1 VDDPVEEDDPPT
13 PQAVGIRANGTRS
26 VAIDLRIHERYV
38 ARADSRPRISTWWR
52 RRSSRP
58 GVRFRLVAAVP
69 TCPLA
74 RQREAHWRLHEL
86 GDWRTAALI
95 LAAGR
100 AQEDWMALGY
110 AGVGEWMA
118 DCGVSRS
125 YACQLLAIARAGGA
139 APGESVKHA
148 YQRSRVM
155 LQARA
160 KRPDDARGDALR
172 AACAP
177 RGR

>member
-1 VDDPVEEDDPPT
+1 L
-13 PQAVGIRANGTRS
+13 GTSS
-26 VAIDLRIHERYV
+26 VVCDAGASAA
-38 ARADSRPRISTWWR
+38 ARAHPEHRHARTDSSLIGHRCGPWGG
-52 RRSSRP
+52 P
-58 GVRFRLVAAVP
+58 VRFRVVAAVP

-100 AQEDWMALGY
+100 REEDWMALGY

-125 YACQLLAIARAGGA
+125 DACQLLTIARAGGA
-139 APGESVKHA
+139 APRESVKHA
-148 YQRSRVM
+148 YQRSRAIVG
-155 LQARA
+155 AHS
-160 KRPDDARGDALR
+160 
-172 AACAP
+172 
-177 RGR
+177 